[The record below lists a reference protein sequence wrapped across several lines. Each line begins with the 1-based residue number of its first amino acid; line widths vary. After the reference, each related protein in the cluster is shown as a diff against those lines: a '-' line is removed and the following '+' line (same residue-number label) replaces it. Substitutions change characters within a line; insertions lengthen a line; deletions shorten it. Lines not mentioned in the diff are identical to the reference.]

1 MTHSLS
7 TADANLILKVYIYLI
22 LQYTVP
28 IPVQDKGAVEGE
40 EAHGHAAVPDAAEA
54 GGGATEAEP
63 GSDDR
68 GVRARD
74 HHVLRHCRL
83 YADLIAQFSVTGT
96 LVSSGSS
103 KFRYIELSGYF
114 SSGSVNCRCLNV
126 FVNANMV

>member
-1 MTHSLS
+1 
-7 TADANLILKVYIYLI
+7 
-22 LQYTVP
+22 
-28 IPVQDKGAVEGE
+28 VQDKGAVEGE

-96 LVSSGSS
+96 LVSSG
-103 KFRYIELSGYF
+103 R
-114 SSGSVNCRCLNV
+114 SGSISQVIRV
-126 FVNANMV
+126 FFQLFRKLSMFECIC